1 MDLCNKL
8 KLYSMTLPSVVV
20 LIEAYR
26 TNNNSNV
33 TGLRHSP
40 RCCTCLW
47 GAARELSRM
56 LSSIPAHNNGKA
68 ALSIPPLFSFL
79 CGMWTSYGWYLGN
92 CLRHIRF
99 TIFTENGQSVLAF
112 TQVRFQLAE
121 RGPPLPSLSV
131 FSIWT
136 EAVFSTLSSKSTTC
150 YTVKEKEFL
159 GY

>member
-8 KLYSMTLPSVVV
+8 KLYSMALPSVVV
-20 LIEAYR
+20 SMEACR

-40 RCCTCLW
+40 RCCTCSW
-47 GAARELSRM
+47 GAASELSRV
-56 LSSIPAHNNGKA
+56 LSSSPAHNNGKA

-79 CGMWTSYGWYLGN
+79 CGMWPNYSWYWGN
-92 CLRHIRF
+92 CLHHIRF

-112 TQVRFQLAE
+112 TQVKFQLAE
-121 RGPPLPSLSV
+121 RGPPLLSLSV
-131 FSIWT
+131 FSIWA
-136 EAVFSTLSSKSTTC
+136 EAVFSTISSKTHF
-150 YTVKEKEFL
+150 TVKEKEFL